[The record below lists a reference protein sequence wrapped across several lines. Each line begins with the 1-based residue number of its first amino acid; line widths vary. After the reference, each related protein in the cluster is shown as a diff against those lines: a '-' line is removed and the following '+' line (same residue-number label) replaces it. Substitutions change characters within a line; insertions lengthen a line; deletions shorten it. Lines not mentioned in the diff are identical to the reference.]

1 MNPARLLTCDTLI
14 SFGRNQ
20 LSVCTKC
27 TRHYNQHKI
36 QTNKQVHLNLKLR
49 QNNDKNAPEWLGNS
63 PVPAALRSGQCC
75 PAVGGK
81 SEHKE

>member
-1 MNPARLLTCDTLI
+1 
-14 SFGRNQ
+14 
-20 LSVCTKC
+20 
-27 TRHYNQHKI
+27 
-36 QTNKQVHLNLKLR
+36 VHLNLKLR